1 MSVTGRARESVVRAS
16 SAIVGGAI
24 ERFDR
29 STNRRRPASHTS
41 SHGANRAAPRVVAAI
56 SHWRVDER
64 FPYLVGTIEGVA
76 RQGAQTGIVIC
87 TNEAE
92 IVRDRLKTTALG
104 DQFEIAVVAEPDCP
118 RFVLDH
124 DHAIACMQWE
134 ARGHPFRLTWA
145 HKRVLGDLVLHHD
158 VFSKVG
164 HLIYLEDDLQMA
176 EGALAYWSAYRPVLA
191 PFGLI
196 PGFTRGEGPED
207 APRST
212 SLTDVV
218 QVSRLPQLVVT
229 DALSDGMDPDPDAQM
244 LFVNLGRP
252 YQGMYVLDEEL
263 AAEHFRF
270 SLLRSCRRSKFAP
283 GLGGTWG
290 VRERAAAG
298 PIFDG
303 VPDGFVSRNVIPLL
317 RTVAGGGAPLPQAV
331 VRHLPANYHT
341 NPAVKRGKIRLDEA
355 FVFDAN

>member
-16 SAIVGGAI
+16 SAVVGGAI
-24 ERFDR
+24 QRFDR
-29 STNRRRPASHTS
+29 STNRSPATV
-41 SHGANRAAPRVVAAI
+41 HGANGAAAPVIAAI

-76 RQGAQTGIVIC
+76 RQAAQTGVVIC

-92 IVRDRLKTTALG
+92 TVRDRLKTSPLG
-104 DQFEIAVVAEPDCP
+104 DQFEMAVVSERDCP
-118 RFVLDH
+118 RFLLEH
-124 DHAIACMQWE
+124 ERGIACMQWE
-134 ARGHPFRLTWA
+134 PRGHPFRLTWA

-158 VFSKVG
+158 VFSRAG

-176 EGALAYWSAYRPVLA
+176 DGALGYWSAYRPVLA

-196 PGFTRGEGPED
+196 PGFTRGEGPEA

-218 QVSRLPQLVVT
+218 HVSRLPQLVVT
-229 DALSDGMDPDPDAQM
+229 DAMSPDPAADM

-252 YQGMYVLDEEL
+252 YQGMYILDEEL

-303 VPDGFVSRNVIPLL
+303 VPDGFVSRNVIPLV
-317 RTVAGGGAPLPQAV
+317 RTVAAGGAPLPEAV

-341 NPAVKRGKIRLDEA
+341 NPDVKRGKIRLDEA